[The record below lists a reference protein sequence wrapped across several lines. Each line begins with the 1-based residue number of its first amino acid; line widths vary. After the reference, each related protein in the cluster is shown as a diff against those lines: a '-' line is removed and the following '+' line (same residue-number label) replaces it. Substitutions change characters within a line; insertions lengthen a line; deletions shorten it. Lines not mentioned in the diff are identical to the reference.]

1 VLARARLRL
10 DRAKILSWRDAPPPQ
25 FGKESSAI
33 GSIGLADERPE
44 RRLHEGAG
52 LLVERLRQILTQH
65 DYPHP
70 AVDHVE
76 IALFPEKSEVA
87 PSRRVNL
94 AKLLGR
100 VYRQPREI
108 LANSAEIVFEL
119 RLVISSR
126 GAAVGDCGA
135 CDGVNPQ
142 ARPDRHR

>member
-1 VLARARLRL
+1 
-10 DRAKILSWRDAPPPQ
+10 
-25 FGKESSAI
+25 
-33 GSIGLADERPE
+33 
-44 RRLHEGAG
+44 
-52 LLVERLRQILTQH
+52 
-65 DYPHP
+65 
-70 AVDHVE
+70 VDHVE

-87 PSRRVNL
+87 LSR
-94 AKLLGR
+94 R